1 MGEFNFSLDLQ
12 ANWKKLFKIAT
23 DYENFTQFFPDQIKS
38 IKIIEKNN
46 HITTEEILVFSTKL
60 KSKILQKSSHEI
72 IGENKILSKIIS
84 GPFNGSSI
92 EINFE
97 EIDKGTNISV
107 HANVKIELKY
117 RILAPIIMKKY
128 KMLLTALCYKMNTLA
143 ITS

>member
-1 MGEFNFSLDLQ
+1 MSEFDFSLDLP

-23 DYENFTQFFPDQIKS
+23 DYENFKQFFPDQIKS

-46 HITTEEILVFSTKL
+46 HIITEEVLVFSSKL
-60 KSKILQKSSHEI
+60 KTKILQKSSHKI
-72 IGENKILSKIIS
+72 IGENKILSKILS
-84 GPFNGSSI
+84 GPFNGSSV

-107 HANVKIELKY
+107 HANVKIGLKY

-128 KMLLTALCYKMNTLA
+128 KMLLTAFCYKMNTLA